1 VTTTFSCEHGI
12 VCYVRTETDIDEMG
26 FTHTLVTAEFACTE
40 CPVSVL
46 LDQQIEVD

>member
-1 VTTTFSCEHGI
+1 MKTFVCEHGV
-12 VCYVRTETDIDEMG
+12 VCYVQDEAVITEMG
-26 FTHTLVTAEFACTE
+26 FDHKLVTIKFACTQ

>member
-1 VTTTFSCEHGI
+1 MQNESIIT
-12 VCYVRTETDIDEMG
+12 EMG
-26 FTHTLVTAEFACTE
+26 FDHTLVSKEFACTE

>member
-1 VTTTFSCEHGI
+1 VTTFVCEHGV
-12 VCYVRTETDIDEMG
+12 VCYVQNEVPIVEMG
-26 FTHTLVTAEFACTE
+26 FEHTLVSIKFACTE